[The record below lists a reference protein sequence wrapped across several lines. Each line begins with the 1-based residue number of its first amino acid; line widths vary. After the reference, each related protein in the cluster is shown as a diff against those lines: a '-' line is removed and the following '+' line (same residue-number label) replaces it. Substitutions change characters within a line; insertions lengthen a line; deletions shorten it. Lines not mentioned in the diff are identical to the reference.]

1 MVSILKNNALS
12 EGMSSF
18 NPLESL
24 QYTKYLLQ
32 SASPF
37 SRIYSLPSAS
47 YVYTLLIVTICSPL
61 SWFTTSLY
69 AIILFSSSYAK
80 QHSLSWP
87 EPLWF
92 CITVRFKRFPASS
105 YSNTCVPSKQF
116 SFIRDLYA
124 HIFCLLLSWKT
135 SMIWIS
141 SYFLF
146 SIFSPSSVWV
156 I

>member
-47 YVYTLLIVTICSPL
+47 YVYTLLLPVILIYHFFICNNPFLFIVCKTALSQLTGTTMILYNSTFQEISCFVIFKYLRSLEAVLFYKRFICTYLLPFAFMIAATSFISL
-61 SWFTTSLY
+61 QSASRYWFT
-69 AIILFSSSYAK
+69 
-80 QHSLSWP
+80 
-87 EPLWF
+87 
-92 CITVRFKRFPASS
+92 RFFHCF
-105 YSNTCVPSKQF
+105 NG
-116 SFIRDLYA
+116 
-124 HIFCLLLSWKT
+124 
-135 SMIWIS
+135 
-141 SYFLF
+141 
-146 SIFSPSSVWV
+146 
-156 I
+156 